1 MSHETCN
8 LELIVNSLTNL
19 HQMLCCS
26 FSQTSWCKKQA
37 AGYLHTCM
45 TPDKHPSHLGFSST
59 FGYERVTTLGCWRAT
74 HPACHPYYHLLAP
87 CKDRLGRFRCV
98 LAPLAPL
105 GSQFVLT
112 FPPLLLRILNPFST
126 GRTSLALAVRHW
138 HQQPQFDAAME
149 SAVQTWFECQFWASR
164 E

>member
-1 MSHETCN
+1 
-8 LELIVNSLTNL
+8 
-19 HQMLCCS
+19 MLCCS

-59 FGYERVTTLGCWRAT
+59 FGYERVTTLGRWRAT
-74 HPACHPYYHLLAP
+74 HPAYHPYYHLLAP

-126 GRTSLALAVRHW
+126 GRTSLALAVCSLASATPVRCW
-138 HQQPQFDAAME
+138 HKAME
-149 SAVQTWFECQFWASR
+149 SAVQHDLSASFGQESGKR
-164 E
+164 TVKNGKIMQHNVDN